1 MVIGGARSSDDAEPG
16 FLEGHLKIVS
26 LKGVER
32 DDATP
37 SKARAVDDAA
47 HPLLILS
54 KDGKQKSAVPLHA
67 TEIARRYLSAASGH
81 DRTGGERLLA
91 ILLDPD
97 ARPLHK
103 LILRDAAPG
112 RHRRFTV
119 ARGRANKANPLRRRR
134 TIDRLE
140 RQRQL
145 QRCCRQQRTRLS

>member
-54 KDGKQKSAVPLHA
+54 KDGKTKISRP
-67 TEIARRYLSAASGH
+67 TAR
-81 DRTGGERLLA
+81 DRDRQTVSQRRER
-91 ILLDPD
+91 P
-97 ARPLHK
+97 
-103 LILRDAAPG
+103 
-112 RHRRFTV
+112 
-119 ARGRANKANPLRRRR
+119 
-134 TIDRLE
+134 
-140 RQRQL
+140 
-145 QRCCRQQRTRLS
+145 